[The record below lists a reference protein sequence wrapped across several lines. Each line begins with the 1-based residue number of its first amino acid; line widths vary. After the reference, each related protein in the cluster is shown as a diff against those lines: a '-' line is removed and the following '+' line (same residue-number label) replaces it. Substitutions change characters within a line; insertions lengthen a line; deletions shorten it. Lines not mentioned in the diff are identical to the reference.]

1 MNKFLNLKY
10 KAESVMIF
18 SLPFLMIVSRF
29 MLEFFLLIISIS
41 FLTKVIKQK
50 KYLIFKNSF
59 FLLFLCFY
67 SMLLLSFSFSPEK
80 INTISILLYFRFGLY
95 VMALFFFLS
104 EDSVTINYF
113 LNLIVIII
121 LLLFID
127 SLIQYYF
134 GQNIIGIKNYE
145 PHRITSFFG
154 DEQVMGSYVLRLF
167 PFLLLLKN
175 INDERSKVGNYLT
188 YLAIFLSPVIMFLSG
203 ERVAIFLFILMISYY
218 LIFFV
223 RSKKF
228 RFIYFF
234 VSLTVLILGTFLYNS
249 SLYFDRY
256 ITQTYQSIFD
266 KNYSQNKNF
275 LPKKYQEVDFYFL
288 SAQHQNFIYT
298 GIKVF
303 QKNKYLGTGPKS
315 FRYICDNKE
324 YKIINILGC
333 NTHPHNYYIQFLI
346 ETGLAGLIFLI
357 LIYLYIIYRSCFNFI
372 KLLKNQYFDSSE
384 VIILGFYFTQLWPIM
399 QHGSF
404 FNNWNSISLFLP
416 MAFLLYS
423 KKNQVLQIKIN
434 TFTKNK

>member
-104 EDSVTINYF
+104 EDSITINYF

-266 KNYSQNKNF
+266 KNYSQNKEF
-275 LPKKYQEVDFYFL
+275 LPKEYQDIDFYFL

-298 GIKVF
+298 GINIF
-303 QKNKYLGTGPKS
+303 TKNKFLGTGPKS
-315 FRYICDNKE
+315 YRYVCENKD
-324 YKIINILGC
+324 YKIVDVMGC

-346 ETGLAGLIFLI
+346 ETASIGLIFLI
-357 LIYLYIIYRSCFNFI
+357 LTYLYIIYRSCFNFV
-372 KLLKNQYFDSSE
+372 KLIKNQYFDLSE
-384 VIILGFYFTQLWPIM
+384 VIILGFYFTQLWPLM

-404 FNNWNSISLFLP
+404 FNNWNSIGLFLP
-416 MAFLLYS
+416 MAFLLCF
-423 KKNQVLQIKIN
+423 KKKPSFTNKI
-434 TFTKNK
+434 

>member
-266 KNYSQNKNF
+266 KNYSQNKEF
-275 LPKKYQEVDFYFL
+275 LPKEYQDVDFYFL

-298 GIKVF
+298 GINIF
-303 QKNKYLGTGPKS
+303 TKNKFLGTGPKS
-315 FRYICDNKE
+315 YRYVCDNKE
-324 YKIINILGC
+324 YKIVDVLGC

-346 ETGLAGLIFLI
+346 ETGLVGLIFLI
-357 LIYLYIIYRSCFNFI
+357 STYLYIIYRSCFNFI

-404 FNNWNSISLFLP
+404 FNNWNSIGLFLP
-416 MAFLLYS
+416 MAFLLYF
-423 KKNQVLQIKIN
+423 KKNQVLQKKLIPLQ
-434 TFTKNK
+434 